1 MHKTRQGSREPKE
14 EKMKRHW
21 LRGLLL
27 GLSLALLLSGGV
39 ALAQDVRPSNGW
51 DEGTMPAIPAGTYY
65 TDTDNEDNA
74 LSGSPDHDMGVGP
87 GSLGVLC
94 AGEDEE
100 MPIEFRISSPGGK
113 ATLTIAAW
121 DIDEDTIGP
130 GIPEE
135 DAVYFNGAYLGNLVT
150 GPNETWTVS
159 TFSVTATGNDL
170 VRAVAVG
177 PEGGGCFGIPWG
189 ALDIAEEE
197 FVPEPGTILLLG
209 SGLMGLAGY
218 AGLRWRTR
226 E

>member
-1 MHKTRQGSREPKE
+1 
-14 EKMKRHW
+14 MKKHW
-21 LRGLLL
+21 LRGVLL
-27 GLSLALLLSGGV
+27 GVSLALLLAGGV
-39 ALAQDVRPSNGW
+39 AVAQEVRPSIGW
-51 DEGTMPAIPAGTYY
+51 DLGSMPAIPAGTYY

-74 LSGSPDHDMGVGP
+74 HSGNPDNDMGVGP

-121 DIDEDTIGP
+121 DVDEETDP

-135 DAVYFNGAYLGNLVT
+135 VPAYFNGAYLGNLVT
-150 GPNETWTVS
+150 GPNQTWTVS

-170 VRAVAVG
+170 VTAMLVG
-177 PEGGGCFGIPWG
+177 PEEEGGCFGIAWG

-197 FVPEPGTILLLG
+197 FVPEPGSVLLLG
-209 SGLMGLAGY
+209 SGLAGLAGY
-218 AGLRWRTR
+218 AALRWRTR

>member
-1 MHKTRQGSREPKE
+1 
-14 EKMKRHW
+14 MKKHW
-21 LRGLLL
+21 LRGVLL
-27 GLSLALLLSGGV
+27 GVSLALLLAGGV
-39 ALAQDVRPSNGW
+39 AVAQEVRPSIGW
-51 DEGTMPAIPAGTYY
+51 DLGSMPAIPAGTYY

-74 LSGSPDHDMGVGP
+74 HSGNPDNDMGVGP

-94 AGEDEE
+94 AGGGDADEE

-121 DIDEDTIGP
+121 DVDEETDP

-135 DAVYFNGAYLGNLVT
+135 VPAYFNGAYLGNLVT
-150 GPNETWTVS
+150 GPNQTWTVS

-170 VRAVAVG
+170 VTAMLVG
-177 PEGGGCFGIPWG
+177 PEEEGGCFGIAWG

-197 FVPEPGTILLLG
+197 FVPEPGSVLLLG
-209 SGLMGLAGY
+209 SGLAGLAGY
-218 AGLRWRTR
+218 AALRWRTR

>member
-1 MHKTRQGSREPKE
+1 
-14 EKMKRHW
+14 MKKHW
-21 LRGLLL
+21 LRGVLL
-27 GLSLALLLSGGV
+27 GVSLALLLAGGV
-39 ALAQDVRPSNGW
+39 AVAQEVRPSIGW
-51 DEGTMPAIPAGTYY
+51 DLGSMPAIPAGTYY

-74 LSGSPDHDMGVGP
+74 HSGNPDNDMGVGP

-94 AGEDEE
+94 TGGDDANKE

-135 DAVYFNGAYLGNLVT
+135 VPVHFNGASLGDLVT
-150 GPNETWTVS
+150 GPNDTWTVS

-170 VRAVAVG
+170 VTAMLVG
-177 PEGGGCFGIPWG
+177 PEEEGGCFGIAWG
-189 ALDIAEEE
+189 ALDVAVAQEE
-197 FVPEPGTILLLG
+197 FVPEPGTLMLLG
-209 SGLMGLAGY
+209 GGLAGLAGY
-218 AGLRWRTR
+218 ATLRWRAR